1 MKYLSGLIMLFS
13 ILCCNKSI
21 EDKAIEYDFS
31 SKSFETNQHSSVI
44 ILNVYDVISIKKLT
58 DSLLL
63 IDLEVFKGW
72 KEERLRFSDTLKL
85 TDKIRRLDSLGNQTE
100 QVLSY
105 SKDSQIFFQL
115 NVGYSGIRNAYNY
128 RGKLFIKNSELN
140 YFCDNLY
147 VK

>member
-1 MKYLSGLIMLFS
+1 MKNLSGLIIFLVLFS
-13 ILCCNKSI
+13 CDKSI
-21 EDKAIEYDFS
+21 ENKAIEYDFS
-31 SKSFETNQHSSVI
+31 SKDFEKNQYSSLTM
-44 ILNVYDVISIKKLT
+44 LNVYDVFSIRKLT

-63 IDLEVFKGW
+63 INLEVFKGW
-72 KEERLRFSDTLKL
+72 KTERVKFSDTLKL
-85 TDKIRRLDSLGNQTE
+85 TDKITRVDSLGNQTE

-115 NVGYSGIRNAYNY
+115 NVGYNGIRNAYNY
-128 RGKLFIKNSELN
+128 RGKLFINNSELN

>member
-44 ILNVYDVISIKKLT
+44 MLNVYDVISIKKLT

-85 TDKIRRLDSLGNQTE
+85 TDKIRRLDSFGNQTE

-105 SKDSQIFFQL
+105 SKDNQVFFQL
-115 NVGYSGIRNAYNY
+115 NVGYSGIRKTYNY